1 MSLQTTVETTV
12 VFADLMGS
20 TGVFEATGNAKAT
33 QVVTGLTNWISEVCV
48 AHGGRVV
55 KTLGDGVLAI
65 FPNGPGAIN
74 SVVEMQRLHQKRL
87 DGTPASMRMPIRIGV
102 ASGAVEIVAGD
113 CYGDAVNVAARL
125 SDLSGPHQI
134 WASHTVLDHYG
145 KSPDGM
151 RFRPVGPISI
161 RGRAEPCSVYQ
172 VEWKAEENS
181 AFLTMQA
188 DLQPAVSGVGPDA
201 LGGQI
206 ELTWAGTVQ
215 AFKSFDLPVHI
226 GRVRHVEFVVND
238 PRVSR
243 EHCRIDWRNGS
254 VTLVDVS
261 TYGSCVRFNGG
272 GSDLLLRRDEC
283 VLHGRGEI
291 ALAATFA
298 DANVPMVSFSVS

>member
-1 MSLQTTVETTV
+1 
-12 VFADLMGS
+12 
-20 TGVFEATGNAKAT
+20 
-33 QVVTGLTNWISEVCV
+33 
-48 AHGGRVV
+48 
-55 KTLGDGVLAI
+55 
-65 FPNGPGAIN
+65 
-74 SVVEMQRLHQKRL
+74 
-87 DGTPASMRMPIRIGV
+87 MRMPIRIGV
-102 ASGAVEIVAGD
+102 ASGEVEIVAGD

-134 WASHTVLDHYG
+134 WASDAVLDDHGKAPYG
-145 KSPDGM
+145 V

-188 DLQPAVSGVGPDA
+188 DLLPGNPGTVPDA
-201 LGGQI
+201 LGGQV
-206 ELTWAGTVQ
+206 ELGWAGHTRS
-215 AFKSFDLPVHI
+215 FNSFDLPIHI
-226 GRVRHVEFVVND
+226 GRVQHVEFVVND

-254 VTLVDVS
+254 VTVADVS

-272 GSDLLLRRDEC
+272 GSDLMLRRDEC

-298 DANVPMVSFSVS
+298 DANVPVVTFSVS

>member
-1 MSLQTTVETTV
+1 MSLQTSVQTTV

-20 TGVFEATGNAKAT
+20 TGVFESSGNAKAT
-33 QVVTGLTNWISEVCV
+33 QVVTELTNWIGRVCV
-48 AHGGRVV
+48 ANGGRVV

-65 FPNGPGAIN
+65 FPSGPGAIN
-74 SVVEMQRLHQKRL
+74 SVVEMQRYHQKSL
-87 DGTPASMRMPIRIGV
+87 DKTPVAVRMPIRIGV
-102 ASGAVEIVAGD
+102 ASGKVEIVDGD

-134 WASHTVLDHYG
+134 WASDAVLDDHGKAPYG
-145 KSPDGM
+145 V

-181 AFLTMQA
+181 DFLTMQA
-188 DLQPAVSGVGPDA
+188 DFLPATVGIGPDA

-206 ELTWAGTVQ
+206 ELAWSGHIKS
-215 AFKSFDLPVHI
+215 FKSFDLPVHI
-226 GRVRHVEFVVND
+226 GRVQQVEFVVND

-254 VTLVDVS
+254 VMVADVS
-261 TYGSCVRFNGG
+261 TYGSCVRFFGG
-272 GSDLLLRRDEC
+272 GSDLLLRREEC
-283 VLHGRGEI
+283 VLHGLGEI
-291 ALAATFA
+291 ALGATFA
-298 DANVPMVSFSVS
+298 DANVPVVNFSVS